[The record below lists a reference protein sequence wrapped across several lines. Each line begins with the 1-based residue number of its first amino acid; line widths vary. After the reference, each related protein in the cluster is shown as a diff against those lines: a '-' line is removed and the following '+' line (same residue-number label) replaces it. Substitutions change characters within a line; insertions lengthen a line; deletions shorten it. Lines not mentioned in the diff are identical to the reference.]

1 MAKILLVDNDPLQ
14 AFVHK
19 SLLIK
24 NLHDVHR
31 VRNAAEALCMIEQA
45 EFSPDLTLIICN
57 RAIHGLSCP
66 EFISELSARSPLMK
80 ILVLEKAPHCA
91 CDYPTQQVLFASKP
105 LEAEGILRLT
115 DGFLNKHSSAA

>member
-24 NLHDVHR
+24 DLHDVHR
-31 VRNAAEALCMIEQA
+31 VRNAAEALCTIEQA
-45 EFSPDLTLIICN
+45 EFSPDLTLIICS
-57 RAIHGLSCP
+57 RTIHGLSCP
-66 EFISELSARSPLMK
+66 EFVRELSIRSPQMK

-91 CDYPTQQVLFASKP
+91 CDYPAQQVQFASQP
-105 LEAEGILRLT
+105 LEAEEILRLT
-115 DGFLNKHSSAA
+115 DGFLNKQPSAA